1 MDRKEIVV
9 KISCLFQTFP
19 LGGCIAQLYDLDGN
33 LISSSKSDCSGIAF
47 LKAAGNKYYRVTV
60 IPPKGFAPEKAFRWV
75 HFDPCKKCGLCFCFD
90 KIRCP
95 VRMGRFR
102 LILSDANYPNYK
114 LKEGVFRIWLNTPQ
128 QPMRQA

>member
-1 MDRKEIVV
+1 GQ
-9 KISCLFQTFP
+9 S
-19 LGGCIAQLYDLDGN
+19 
-33 LISSSKSDCSGIAF
+33 
-47 LKAAGNKYYRVTV
+47 
-60 IPPKGFAPEKAFRWV
+60 IPRHLAIQ
-75 HFDPCKKCGLCFCFD
+75 CGLCFCFD

-128 QPMRQA
+128 QQAPTV